1 MKKKQ
6 LETPKTAVI
15 FARASTKT
23 LLKNQVETCRKYL
36 ETKDY
41 KVTKI
46 LESTRDDYEN
56 PSMDSAWGELSNL
69 IWRNS
74 IDAVAVT
81 ESDRLTMDW
90 LFKINIIAD
99 CLFFSVKLI
108 TVKNPTELFNSRE
121 QLAINYIM
129 GVSKTASELKAK
141 RQKSKMQ

>member
-1 MKKKQ
+1 
-6 LETPKTAVI
+6 
-15 FARASTKT
+15 
-23 LLKNQVETCRKYL
+23 
-36 ETKDY
+36 
-41 KVTKI
+41 
-46 LESTRDDYEN
+46 
-56 PSMDSAWGELSNL
+56 MDSAWGELSNL

-99 CLFFSVKLI
+99 CLFFSVELI